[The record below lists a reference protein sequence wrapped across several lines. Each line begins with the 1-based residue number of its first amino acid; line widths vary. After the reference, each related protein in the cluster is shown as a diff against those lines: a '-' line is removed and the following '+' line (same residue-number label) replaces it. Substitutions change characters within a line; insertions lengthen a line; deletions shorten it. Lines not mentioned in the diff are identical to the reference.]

1 MLMMKTLL
9 VAWAALLCL
18 PLTTGLGAV
27 RAQPYYTKPCTDK
40 QLAKEARAWVKSQ
53 TWRNGY
59 QGAAPHKSVNLVE
72 FYTQYRRNQ
81 KQWDAMFRWLASNDL
96 LTIEKGKYPIEGTTL
111 VASVEDSSNQPLD
124 KRKSESHYNH
134 IDFQVVVKGTERFA
148 ILDHTTSTPDCP
160 YKPDVIRYN
169 YDVERT
175 LFYDST
181 PERFFI
187 FFPCDWHIAKVATD
201 KQDQTIRVIVVKL
214 DYIE

>member
-1 MLMMKTLL
+1 MIKTLL
-9 VAWAALLCL
+9 VALAALLSL

-27 RAQPYYTKPCTDK
+27 RAQGYYTKPCTDK
-40 QLAKEARAWVKSQ
+40 QLAKEARAWVKGE

-72 FYTQYRRNQ
+72 FYTQYQRNQ
-81 KQWDAMFRWLASNDL
+81 EQWDAMFRWLATNDL
-96 LTIEKGKYPIEGTTL
+96 LTIEKGKYTIEGTTL
-111 VASVEDSSNQPLD
+111 VASVEDSTNQPLD

-148 ILDHTTSTPDCP
+148 ILDHKTSTPDCP
-160 YKPDVIRYN
+160 YKPDVIRYD
-169 YDVERT
+169 YDIEQT

-201 KQDQTIRVIVVKL
+201 KEDQTIRVIVVKL

>member
-1 MLMMKTLL
+1 MLKTKTLL
-9 VAWAALLCL
+9 VALAALLCL
-18 PLTTGLGAV
+18 PLTTRLGAA

-40 QLAKEARAWVKSQ
+40 QLAKKARAWVKGE

-59 QGAAPHKSVNLVE
+59 QGATPHKSVNLVE
-72 FYTQYRRNQ
+72 FYTQYQRNQ
-81 KQWDAMFRWLASNDL
+81 EQWDAMFQWLATNDL

-124 KRKSESHYNH
+124 KRKSESHYKH

-148 ILDHTTSTPDCP
+148 ILDHKTSTPDCP
-160 YKPDVIRYN
+160 YKPDVIRYD
-169 YDVERT
+169 YDVEQT

-181 PERFFI
+181 PDRFFI

-201 KQDQTIRVIVVKL
+201 EEDQTIRVIVVKL